1 MAPKQKTKWQLY
13 KSDDDLTNR
22 AMASW
27 VAENNSLMK
36 RLNDEKQEIV
46 LDVLSEEICTHSD
59 IELNLINIAGNL
71 RKIFL
76 TGSTNI
82 VFAETFF
89 SNHVIEKFSKFGKLG
104 DEPLGKFLFS
114 DPNITKHETYVACYN
129 HDDEDYHRRKCIYD
143 FAGSTFSVIEVFLFN
158 D

>member
-13 KSDDDLTNR
+13 KSNDDLSNS

-46 LDVLSEEICTHSD
+46 LNVLSEEICTHSD
-59 IELNLINIAGNL
+59 IELNFISITGNL

-114 DPNITKHETYVACYN
+114 DPNITKRETYVATYSFDN
-129 HDDEDYHRRKCIYD
+129 QDYQGRKCIYD
-143 FAGSTFSVIEVFLFN
+143 FAGSKFSVIEVFLFN